1 MNIEPTATLVEQI
14 QGVLAEALQIPD
26 DQVTPDLAFG
36 DLPQWDSMGHMEVMM
51 SLETRFRIE
60 INAETIAALTS
71 IAAIR
76 DYIQENGNA

>member
-14 QGVLAEALQIPD
+14 QGVLADALQIPE
-26 DQVTPDLAFG
+26 DQVSPDLAFG

-51 SLETRFRIE
+51 SLETRFGIE

>member
-14 QGVLAEALQIPD
+14 QGVLAEALQIPE
-26 DQVTPDLAFG
+26 DQVTPDLTFG

-51 SLETRFRIE
+51 SLETRFGIE
-60 INAETIAALTS
+60 INADTIAALTS

>member
-1 MNIEPTATLVEQI
+1 MDIEPTTTLVEQI
-14 QGVLAEALQIPD
+14 QGVLVEALQIPG

-51 SLETRFRIE
+51 SLETRFGIE
-60 INAETIAALTS
+60 INAETIAGLTS
-71 IAAIR
+71 IPTIC

>member
-1 MNIEPTATLVEQI
+1 MNIEPTATLVEEI
-14 QGVLAEALQIPD
+14 QGVLADALQIPE
-26 DQVTPDLAFG
+26 DQVSPDLAFG

-51 SLETRFRIE
+51 SLETRFGIE